1 MMDDQQSTE
10 PTRSLDR
17 AIREVRMADVEQN
30 SVIVELGDTERA
42 RLELLHEALE
52 DIAKELPED
61 MEMLTFQIVPGR
73 KPRFWIDI
81 TSFVEMARDKRSYRF
96 LKDTRLG
103 RIVLKESQ
111 DVDDVADSVTHY
123 LAERIIEREKAM
135 ESDHLLKKMGKDAI
149 DTDVAEK
156 AKQTKQTER
165 SSSGIWWFLFGVFAG
180 AIGLVLYA
188 WFLPTNF

>member
-1 MMDDQQSTE
+1 MEEQQHTE
-10 PTRSLDR
+10 NKRSLDR
-17 AIREVRMADVEQN
+17 AIRDVRIADVEQS
-30 SVIVELGDTERA
+30 SVVVELGDTERA
-42 RLELLHEALE
+42 RLEILHEALE
-52 DIAKELPED
+52 DVAKELPED

-81 TSFVEMARDKRSYRF
+81 TSFVEMARDKRTYRF

-103 RIVLKESQ
+103 RVVLAQSQ

-123 LAERIIEREKAM
+123 LAERIIEREKAI
-135 ESDHLLKKMGKDAI
+135 ESDYLLNKMSDKAI
-149 DTDVAEK
+149 NPKTAAL
-156 AKQTKQTER
+156 AKR
-165 SSSGIWWFLFGVFAG
+165 SQSGGSNAIWWFLCGILAG

>member
-1 MMDDQQSTE
+1 MEEQQHTE
-10 PTRSLDR
+10 NKRSLDR
-17 AIREVRMADVEQN
+17 AIRDVRIADVEQS
-30 SVIVELGDTERA
+30 SVVVELGDTERA
-42 RLELLHEALE
+42 RLEILHEALE
-52 DIAKELPED
+52 DVAKELPED

-81 TSFVEMARDKRSYRF
+81 TSFVEMARDKRTYRF

-103 RIVLKESQ
+103 RVVLAQSQ

-123 LAERIIEREKAM
+123 LAERIIEREKAI
-135 ESDHLLKKMGKDAI
+135 ESDYLLNKMSDTAI
-149 DTDVAEK
+149 NPKTAAL
-156 AKQTKQTER
+156 AKR
-165 SSSGIWWFLFGVFAG
+165 SQSGGSNAIWWFLCGILAG

>member
-1 MMDDQQSTE
+1 MEEQQHIE
-10 PTRSLDR
+10 NKRSLDR
-17 AIREVRMADVEQN
+17 AIRDVRIADVEQS
-30 SVIVELGDTERA
+30 SVVVELGDTERA
-42 RLELLHEALE
+42 RLEILHEALE
-52 DIAKELPED
+52 DVAKELPED

-81 TSFVEMARDKRSYRF
+81 TSFVEMARDKRTYRF

-103 RIVLKESQ
+103 RVVLAESQ

-123 LAERIIEREKAM
+123 LAERIIEREKAI
-135 ESDHLLKKMGKDAI
+135 ESDYLLNKMSDKAI
-149 DTDVAEK
+149 NPKTAAL
-156 AKQTKQTER
+156 AKR
-165 SSSGIWWFLFGVFAG
+165 SQSGGSNAIWWFLCGILAG

>member
-1 MMDDQQSTE
+1 MEEQQHTE
-10 PTRSLDR
+10 NKRSLDR
-17 AIREVRMADVEQN
+17 AIRDVRIADVEQS
-30 SVIVELGDTERA
+30 SVVVELGDTERA
-42 RLELLHEALE
+42 RLEILHEALE
-52 DIAKELPED
+52 DVAKELPED

-81 TSFVEMARDKRSYRF
+81 TSFVEMARDKRTYRF

-103 RIVLKESQ
+103 RVVLAESQ

-123 LAERIIEREKAM
+123 LAERIIEREKAI
-135 ESDHLLKKMGKDAI
+135 ESDYLLNKMSDKAI
-149 DTDVAEK
+149 NPKTAAL
-156 AKQTKQTER
+156 AKRNR
-165 SSSGIWWFLFGVFAG
+165 SSGTNAIWWFLCGILAG